1 MLQKMITAL
10 AQISIGVSDI
20 ESAAAA
26 MSRLFAR
33 EPSLGEEEAV
43 FQLANTRL
51 ALTMSEAG
59 EGVSGITF
67 EVDDANRAFRAV
79 ERRALVPQP
88 PVAFAESDTNGALR
102 EGRSIDLDV
111 AATFGV
117 PMKLVHYTK
126 NQSPPSPQTNESSIT
141 GLDHIVI
148 RTTHPNRAAALYGAR
163 LGLDMRLDRTEPKWG
178 SRFMFFRCGDLI
190 VEVVYDL
197 KDEPSD
203 APDRLWGLSWRAA
216 NADAVQARLKSTGFN
231 VSDVRPGRKPG
242 TRVFTVRDGTLG
254 VPTLI
259 VEPSKTRA

>member
-1 MLQKMITAL
+1 MITAL

-20 ESAAAA
+20 ESATAA

-33 EPSLGEEEAV
+33 EPSLGEEDAV

-51 ALTMSEAG
+51 ALTMSEQGDGLSA
-59 EGVSGITF
+59 ITF
-67 EVDDANRAFRAV
+67 EVDDATKAFRAA
-79 ERRALVPQP
+79 ERRALAPQQ
-88 PVAFAESDTNGALR
+88 PVAFAESDTDGAIR
-102 EGRSIDLDV
+102 EGHAIDLDV

-117 PMKLVHYTK
+117 PLKLVHYAK
-126 NQSPPSPQTNESSIT
+126 NQSPLSPQTSESAIT

-148 RTTHPNRAAALYGAR
+148 RTTHPSRAAALYGAR

-178 SRFMFFRCGDLI
+178 SRFMFFRCADLI

-203 APDRLWGLSWRAA
+203 APDRVWGLSWRTT
-216 NADAVQARLKSTGFN
+216 NADATQSRLKASGLN

-242 TRVFTVRDGTLG
+242 TRVFTVRDNTLG
-254 VPTLI
+254 IPTLI
-259 VEPSKTRA
+259 VEPSTGRA

>member
-1 MLQKMITAL
+1 MITAL

-20 ESAAAA
+20 ESARATTT
-26 MSRLFAR
+26 RLLAR
-33 EPSLGEEEAV
+33 EPSLGEEDAV
-43 FQLANTRL
+43 FQLANTRV

-59 EGVSGITF
+59 EGLSGLTF
-67 EVDDANRAFRAV
+67 EVADANQAFRTA
-79 ERRALVPQP
+79 ERRALAPQSP
-88 PVAFAESDTNGALR
+88 IAFAETDSDGASR
-102 EGRSIDLDV
+102 EGHHINL

-117 PMKLVHYTK
+117 PLQLVHYTK
-126 NQSPPSPQTNESSIT
+126 NQSPPSPPTSDSAIT
-141 GLDHIVI
+141 GLDHVVI

-190 VEVVYDL
+190 IEIIHDL

-216 NADAVQARLKSTGFN
+216 NADAAQARLKQSGFN

-242 TRVFTVRDGTLG
+242 TRVFTVRDNTLG

-259 VEPSKTRA
+259 VEPSPAKS